1 MALATASDE
10 NIDHEIMGQ
19 MVTLLE
25 AKNGVAGYAQFLKER
40 LEGWKEYLLRIIA
53 LTGSSGQAGRFTEED
68 IWLVKQIMSLNK
80 KFYFIRTKID
90 QDLRNSKDDHPD
102 TYKEDI
108 ILQQIRENCED
119 ELKKAL
125 INNSCNE
132 NKQAFKI
139 FLIGAIVCSITNNS
153 AEIIKERARFLR
165 DKIWKVA
172 SCSRLLGAVPI
183 IGTSLAGDAPIVY
196 KCYEYCNQASGL
208 DDGSLTTLANIHNTT
223 IAAIKAY
230 MSTTVWSGIFFGGQV
245 ASFIIIQADEKG
257 SKNAAQKAAS
267 KLSKATLKFIPFVG
281 NVVTGVISFDATYHR
296 LYCLINKMEEATIT
310 VLQFITKQTGDSE
323 LIKLKTDQS
332 ISLNNIN

>member
-1 MALATASDE
+1 MSALKGLMALATASDE

-53 LTGSSGQAGRFTEED
+53 LTGSSGQ
-68 IWLVKQIMSLNK
+68 
-80 KFYFIRTKID
+80 D

-153 AEIIKERARFLR
+153 AEIIKEKARFLR

-183 IGTSLAGDAPIVY
+183 IGTSLVGDAPIVY
-196 KCYEYCNQASGL
+196 KCYEYYNQASGL

-230 MSTTVWSGIFFGGQV
+230 MSSTVWSGIFLGGQV
-245 ASFIIIQADEKG
+245 ASFIII
-257 SKNAAQKAAS
+257 
-267 KLSKATLKFIPFVG
+267 
-281 NVVTGVISFDATYHR
+281 
-296 LYCLINKMEEATIT
+296 
-310 VLQFITKQTGDSE
+310 
-323 LIKLKTDQS
+323 
-332 ISLNNIN
+332 

>member
-25 AKNGVAGYAQFLKER
+25 ATGYAQFLKER

-139 FLIGAIVCSITNNS
+139 FLIG
-153 AEIIKERARFLR
+153 EIIKERARFLR